1 MAVDLD
7 ASETLFTNFVLRRFF
22 ELECLTLLFSTILLI
37 VKLIFLLFLLAS
49 LLHLR
54 LVLCNLLRKNSRALA
69 YSGSCSLTSRSS
81 FLPDLFFALFGEI
94 QRLL

>member
-1 MAVDLD
+1 MTVDLD
-7 ASETLFTNFVLRRFF
+7 ACETFFTNLVLRGFF
-22 ELECLTLLFSTILLI
+22 QLECLTLLFSTILLI

-54 LVLCNLLRKNSRALA
+54 LVLCNLLSKNSRALA
-69 YSGSCSLTSRSS
+69 YSGSCSLASRSS
-81 FLPDLFFALFGEI
+81 FPPDLFFALFGEI